1 MSTKHIETNNYQAGE
16 GRVELKDGVNPF
28 GYLGSSNLLAARLT

>member
-1 MSTKHIETNNYQAGE
+1 MCRASQNAGE

-28 GYLGSSNLLAARLT
+28 GHFGSSNLLAAVT

>member
-1 MSTKHIETNNYQAGE
+1 MRGE

-28 GYLGSSNLLAARLT
+28 GHLGSSNLLAAVT

>member
-1 MSTKHIETNNYQAGE
+1 MARE

-28 GYLGSSNLLAARLT
+28 GYLGSSNLLDAREIKAQ